1 MSPLPCSVLWHQILL
16 ALDRERM
23 AIFKAAA
30 SAESIPDPGRARSRG
45 WLECWPSAPRLWV
58 VQLVPSQG
66 TEGSPLMTL
75 HGEDGTGQRDKKTY
89 TFTKSGAQMNMRS
102 ALRRGSRER
111 AKKDR
116 KPGQPDQR
124 EPLGTGMTSCTGAL
138 SLGRPW
144 L

>member
-1 MSPLPCSVLWHQILL
+1 M
-16 ALDRERM
+16 
-23 AIFKAAA
+23 
-30 SAESIPDPGRARSRG
+30 
-45 WLECWPSAPRLWV
+45 
-58 VQLVPSQG
+58 
-66 TEGSPLMTL
+66 L

-124 EPLGTGMTSCTGAL
+124 ESLGTGMTSCTGAL

-144 L
+144 LLPRPPTAGRYYCDVCDASRPGSQRSEEPSASPGTSVRVERSTLDQGKKRFEVNKKMQEKQKDYGF